1 MHQLVA
7 HYNQFHLNTVMIL
20 DELLTTGKLKP
31 LTTQQKKGVMTLVY
45 SDVLPPVLSDRAH

>member
-20 DELLTTGKLKP
+20 DELLATGKLKP

-45 SDVLPPVLSDRAH
+45 SDVLPPVLSNRAH